1 MSELSRKI
9 EAHLTGSEENVVF
22 YDEKWTGIQNL
33 HSDVLGIKRLLTE
46 QGVRPGDKILLAKE
60 NSYIFIAI
68 YLALIQFGATVVP
81 VNPYMPKPELMKV
94 GSRAQVT
101 GAFVSKEIVDRMDSE
116 QLNMLRFIV
125 TIPAKVTG
133 ASELVVSPVGNVVH
147 EITAEQEPSEEETAI
162 LLFTSGTTGLPK
174 GVKLSHQQVLATVDQ
189 VIKTHLLGELDISYC
204 FLPLF
209 HINAQVVAL
218 LSTIISGG
226 KLVVEEKFSASRFW
240 NTVNQ
245 HQVTWVSAVPT
256 VIGILI
262 KGENTPEVPA
272 SLRFVRS
279 ASAPLP
285 MLTGKRFESRFGVPI
300 IESYGIT
307 EAASQVCVNPL
318 PPGKRKA
325 GSVGL
330 PAGVNLK
337 IVADDG
343 SQASVGETGEIAIQG
358 DSVIK
363 HYAYGDE
370 GKGSFQNGWFHTG
383 DLGYVDEEGYV
394 FITGRKKEMIN
405 RAGQK
410 ISPREV
416 EDVISQHDE
425 VKSVAVIGLP
435 DELYGERVVAYLVPE
450 PWVKDKE
457 ALVMA
462 LNELC
467 RNSLSAYKCPEEFN
481 FVETIPAGPTGKVQR
496 HRLREEVLALGSR

>member
-9 EAHLTGSEENVVF
+9 ETRLTGNEENAVF
-22 YDEKWTGIQNL
+22 YNEKWVGIRNL
-33 HSDVLGIKRLLTE
+33 QSDVMEIKRLLSE
-46 QGVRPGDKILLAKE
+46 HGVKPGDKILLAKE

-81 VNPYMPKPELMKV
+81 VNPSMPKPELMKV

-101 GAFVSKEIVDRMDSE
+101 GAFVSQEIVERMDVE
-116 QLNMLRFIV
+116 QLSTLRFMV
-125 TIPAKVTG
+125 TIPSKLG
-133 ASELVVSPVGNVVH
+133 NASELVVNTVGSAVH
-147 EITAEQEPSEEETAI
+147 EITTVQEPGEEETAI

-174 GVKLSHQQVLATVDQ
+174 GVKLSHQQVFATVSQ
-189 VIKTHLLGELDISYC
+189 VIRTHMLDQKDISYC

-218 LSTIISGG
+218 LSTVISGG

-262 KGENTPEVPA
+262 KGENTPQVPA

-318 PPGKRKA
+318 PPGKRKV

-330 PAGVNLK
+330 PAGVHLK

-343 SQASVGETGEIAIQG
+343 RQANTGETGEIAIQG
-358 DSVIK
+358 ESVIR

-370 GKGSFQNGWFHTG
+370 GKDSFQDGWFYTG
-383 DLGYVDEEGYV
+383 DLGYVDEDGYV

-450 PWVKDKE
+450 SWAKDKE
-457 ALVMA
+457 ELVQALHS
-462 LNELC
+462 LC
-467 RNSLSAYKCPEEFN
+467 KNSLSAYKCPEEFN
-481 FVETIPAGPTGKVQR
+481 FVEAIPAGPTGKVQR
-496 HRLREEVLALGSR
+496 HRLREEVLALGFR